1 MFYLFLDTCV
11 LLDISTKRS
20 DEPLVSALEELY
32 RGKSINLI
40 ITDLVFTEYERNKES
55 VANKA
60 KQRLTQE
67 FKQVRKIVEEL
78 ANEQQEKTLEVL
90 NDISSRLPLLT
101 DVSYSVIHRVEA
113 LMHSAIRVNI
123 SERSKIAAIQRA
135 LNKKAPFH
143 QNKNSIADA
152 LLVEQ
157 FFEFINAHDDKKE
170 NYFLFVTHNH
180 NDFSAKDHRKPHAD
194 FDDIFS
200 LKNTFYFN
208 NLLSAL
214 NHIDEDIVSMVEFEH
229 DYTEE
234 TRGLREILDVMDEL
248 VDKVWYNRHQNRMYF
263 LEKGDIEIIP
273 SGTKRYGNN
282 VIHEDVLQR
291 ALEAAKKVEKKY
303 EDVGPWSDFEWGMIN
318 GKLSAL
324 RWVLGDEWDML
335 DA

>member
-20 DEPLVSALEELY
+20 DEPLVSALEELC
-32 RGKSINLI
+32 RGEIIKLI
-40 ITDLVFTEYERNKES
+40 IADLVFIEYERNKES

-67 FKQVRKIVEEL
+67 FKQVHKIVKEL
-78 ANEQQEKTLEVL
+78 ANEQQEETLEVL

-101 DVSYSVIHRVEA
+101 DVSYSVIHRVEE
-113 LMHSAIRVNI
+113 LMRSAIQVNI

-135 LNKKAPFH
+135 LSKKAPFH

-157 FFEFINAHDDKKE
+157 FFEFMTTHDNEE
-170 NYFLFVTHNH
+170 NYFLFITHNH
-180 NDFSAKDHRKPHAD
+180 NDFSAKDHRKPHED

-200 LKNTFYFN
+200 SNNAFYFN
-208 NLLSAL
+208 NLLPAL
-214 NHIDEDIVSMVEFEH
+214 NHIDEDVVSTIEFEH

-234 TRGLREILDVMDEL
+234 TRGLREILDAMDEL
-248 VDKVWYNRHQNRMYF
+248 VDKIWYNRHQNRMYF
-263 LEKGDIEIIP
+263 LEKGDIEIVP

-291 ALEAAKKVEKKY
+291 AIEAAQKVEEKY

-324 RWVLGDEWDML
+324 RWVLGDDWDML
-335 DA
+335 DT